1 MTGSSENKFYCAD
14 VRSNM
19 SVCPS
24 VSLSPVY
31 LIYPSIHPP
40 TYLHIHASIH
50 PSVRSHDEK
59 RKEKMRIVG
68 KSNMRKR
75 CRGLCG
81 VEATAQKLRESVK
94 RHSEFRGVLH
104 NNFNIYRPNTYH
116 IVLNTVIYDYCLPE
130 RDNMQPDRNMQTL
143 RRNILSP
150 FSRCPEEGDSWSV
163 RRSAAFLKTVRGAS
177 QKTVAFRF
185 G

>member
-1 MTGSSENKFYCAD
+1 MSLFALSLILFHSGHCLTFSSICLQYSAVKGKYFRIVTIGMTGSSENKFYCAD

-59 RKEKMRIVG
+59 RKEKMRILG

-130 RDNMQPDRNMQTL
+130 RDNM
-143 RRNILSP
+143 
-150 FSRCPEEGDSWSV
+150 
-163 RRSAAFLKTVRGAS
+163 
-177 QKTVAFRF
+177 
-185 G
+185 